1 MPKSQFDP
9 NAAFKSIV
17 GVDGDAPQASAV
29 DEGRQEGG
37 QASGGAFVIEGARGK
52 AETRSKRINLAVTP
66 SAYEAARRK
75 CKALGISMNECVN
88 QFFEKWGGAE

>member
-17 GVDGDAPQASAV
+17 GMDGEAGQGARAPEGPQAG
-29 DEGRQEGG
+29 GRD
-37 QASGGAFVIEGARGK
+37 SGGAFVIENERGR
-52 AETRSKRINLAVTP
+52 AETRSKRINLVVTP

-75 CKALGISMNECVN
+75 CKALGISVNECVN
-88 QFFEKWGGAE
+88 QFFEKWGKAQ